1 LTRCTMRPM
10 PPNAAAEF
18 GLLRHLDEL
27 MEELHDNVPKAI
39 KEFDAD
45 GIHDARVA
53 TRRLKAAMGL
63 LEPVL
68 SNHHR
73 KAFEKVLKK
82 LRRRLGPLRDLD
94 VMIENLSKLQSKPA
108 HAAAAGWLRER
119 LERRRECERAR
130 VKDKAGSADTLAKL
144 GAWWHVR
151 EEIEEARE
159 AADTLLGQSLHLQL
173 DAFAERAAGV
183 VRQRAASD
191 DTAERHDPHQL
202 RIAGKLLRYTL
213 ECAQSQGHDL
223 PAAVMRDFKQMQ
235 ESLGNWHDD
244 VVLMQQAM
252 QVSLDEMLALH
263 DPAMQEKVLD
273 LARFL
278 LRLSLRELGNFARL
292 WEKRGEAVARTIRER
307 FPLTNA
313 PGTTPAAI
321 EPINEPETGPD
332 PAGSDG
338 TSAPEA
344 PPPDVASNV

>member
-1 LTRCTMRPM
+1 MSR
-10 PPNAAAEF
+10 NDDDF
-18 GLLRHLDEL
+18 GLLRHLDDL
-27 MEELHDNVPKAI
+27 LGELHDSVPKAI

-53 TRRLKAAMGL
+53 TRRLKAAIGL

-68 SNHHR
+68 SSSRR
-73 KAFEKVLKK
+73 KAFENVLKK

-94 VMIENLSKLQSKPA
+94 VMIENLAKLQSKPA
-108 HAAAAGWLRER
+108 QAVASGWLRER
-119 LERRRECERAR
+119 LEKRREDARACMN
-130 VKDKAGSADTLAKL
+130 DKSGSADTLAKL

-183 VRQRAASD
+183 VRQLAAREAEEEP
-191 DTAERHDPHQL
+191 AERHDPHEL

-223 PAAVMRDFKQMQ
+223 PSGVLRDFKQMQ
-235 ESLGNWHDD
+235 EALGNWHDD

-273 LARFL
+273 LGRFL
-278 LRLSLRELGNFARL
+278 LRLSVRELANFARL
-292 WEKRGEAVARTIRER
+292 WAKRGEAVSRTIRER
-307 FPLTNA
+307 FPLTAA
-313 PGTTPAAI
+313 PTPAEAQAPVPVETVI
-321 EPINEPETGPD
+321 EPETGPG
-332 PAGSDG
+332 PVGSDG
-338 TSAPEA
+338 RSAPEER
-344 PPPDVASNV
+344 PPDVASGV

>member
-1 LTRCTMRPM
+1 MSR
-10 PPNAAAEF
+10 NDDF

-63 LEPVL
+63 LDPVL
-68 SNHHR
+68 TDDHR
-73 KAFEKVLKK
+73 KSFEKVMKK

-94 VMIENLSKLQSKPA
+94 VMIDHLGKLQSRPA
-108 HAAAAGWLRER
+108 HAAAAAWLRER
-119 LERRRECERAR
+119 LERRREDEQASAKGR
-130 VKDKAGSADTLAKL
+130 VGSADTLSKL

-173 DAFAERAAGV
+173 DAFAERAGGV
-183 VRQRAASD
+183 VRQLAGAVDS
-191 DTAERHDPHQL
+191 AERHDPHEL

-213 ECAQSQGHDL
+213 ELAQSQGHKL
-223 PAAVMRDFKQMQ
+223 PAAIMRDFKQMQ

-252 QVSLDEMLALH
+252 QVALDEMLALH
-263 DPAMQEKVLD
+263 DPAMQEKLLD
-273 LARFL
+273 LGRFL
-278 LRLSLRELGNFARL
+278 LRLSVRELGNFARL
-292 WEKRGEAVARTIRER
+292 WQKRGEAVARTIRER
-307 FPLTNA
+307 FPLTTSVAA
-313 PGTTPAAI
+313 PEAVS
-321 EPINEPETGPD
+321 EPETGPG
-332 PAGSDG
+332 PVGSNG
-338 TSAPEA
+338 TPAPEA
-344 PPPDVASNV
+344 HPPDVASTA

>member
-1 LTRCTMRPM
+1 M
-10 PPNAAAEF
+10 PPMSDDAEF

-27 MEELHDNVPKAI
+27 LEELHDNVPKAI

-68 SNHHR
+68 SGNRR

-94 VMIENLSKLQSKPA
+94 VMIEHLSKLESKPA
-108 HAAAAGWLRER
+108 HAQAAGWLRQR
-119 LERRRECERAR
+119 LEHQREAERAC
-130 VKDKAGSADTLAKL
+130 VKDKSGSADTLAKL

-151 EEIEEARE
+151 EEIEEARD

-173 DAFAERAAGV
+173 DAFAERAGGV
-183 VRQRAASD
+183 VRQLGATDDSAA
-191 DTAERHDPHQL
+191 AGRHDPHEL

-235 ESLGNWHDD
+235 EALGDWHDD

-252 QVSLDEMLALH
+252 RVSLNEMLALH
-263 DPAMQEKVLD
+263 DPAMQERVLD
-273 LARFL
+273 LCRFL
-278 LRLSLRELGNFARL
+278 LRLSVRELGNFARL
-292 WEKRGEAVARTIRER
+292 WARRGEAVARTIRER
-307 FPLTNA
+307 FPLT
-313 PGTTPAAI
+313 TTPTLASADPVI
-321 EPINEPETGPD
+321 EPETGPG

-338 TSAPEA
+338 NSAPEA
-344 PPPDVASNV
+344 PPPGAAAGV